1 MNRENS
7 IGMIHESEYMK
18 IICIQGNVIVMIT
31 ITMMMTIIIIII
43 IIINIC
49 MAHMNM
55 IKWALQAL

>member
-1 MNRENS
+1 
-7 IGMIHESEYMK
+7 MIHESEYMK

-43 IIINIC
+43 IIIIINIC